1 MALQLPIETL
11 DGETI
16 TAYLVPVELT
26 IIPRQK
32 RSRFSFQAYRSAQA
46 AAEGKAPL
54 QFPMIP
60 VEVLGGDFDG
70 AAMSPLSTL
79 WSDEGGVI
87 PPGATIYDVLA
98 RLAYGLG
105 KQHSEILATA
115 EDV

>member
-1 MALQLPIETL
+1 MALHLPIETM
-11 DGETI
+11 DGEAI
-16 TAYLVPVELT
+16 SAYLVPVELT

-32 RSRFSFQAYRSAQA
+32 RSRFSFQAYRSAMA

-60 VEVLGGDFDG
+60 VDVVGDDFDAT
-70 AAMSPLSTL
+70 AAAPLSSL
-79 WSDEGGVI
+79 WADVGGVI
-87 PPGATIYDVLA
+87 PPDATIYDALA

-105 KQHSEILATA
+105 KQHSEVLATA